1 VPWIDIDTDSCGM
14 TSGKDVGASTGL
26 VSRLLGTSGKAEQ
39 RKLKEERIG
48 ELNAETQ
55 SAQRSKTAA
64 DGRVVCE
71 PNMRHYSTIVTD
83 CQ

>member
-1 VPWIDIDTDSCGM
+1 M

-39 RKLKEERIG
+39 RKLKEERLG
-48 ELNAETQ
+48 ELNGETQ
-55 SAQRSKTAA
+55 GAQSSEAEA
-64 DGRVVCE
+64 DGKVVCE
-71 PNMRHYSTIVTD
+71 PNMSNCSTIVTD